1 MPAVSNN
8 PSNNPD
14 GNENKKSPSS
24 RQETMA
30 QRKEREEEAE
40 RRKKAKED
48 REIADVAYKVLDLI
62 KEIKLPPNGRIRV
75 SPINGMKFR
84 ANYYVDHVIVW
95 TKCVLMQADGA
106 LSVCSIQ

>member
-8 PSNNPD
+8 PSNSD
-14 GNENKKSPSS
+14 GNENKKSSHGN
-24 RQETMA
+24 RETGA

-48 REIADVAYKVLDLI
+48 RELSDVTYKVLDII
-62 KEIKLPPNGRIRV
+62 KEIKLPTAGRIRV
-75 SPINGMKFR
+75 SPINGTKFR

-95 TKCVLMQADGA
+95 TKCVAIKADGRVT
-106 LSVCSIQ
+106 VCSIQ